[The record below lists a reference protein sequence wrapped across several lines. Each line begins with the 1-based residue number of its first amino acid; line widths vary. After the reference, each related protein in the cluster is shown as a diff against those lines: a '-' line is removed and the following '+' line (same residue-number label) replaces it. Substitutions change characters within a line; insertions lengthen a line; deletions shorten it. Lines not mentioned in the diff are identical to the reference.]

1 MDFSLSTLYVLPS
14 VNTLPTTGST
24 ANLTAGQFGVFNPNY
39 TPTTLGTIAAQP
51 YILLAQGRQI
61 ALPGVGTKKSD
72 KIVLANVTEWY
83 KITANSSILPQIVTF
98 TNFDNTVC
106 GQDVTISLRLKSFY
120 IDTGY
125 FNGKTQSYTLTTPCC
140 NCGDDPC
147 STISDEDLI
156 NLIKDFVDKIND
168 TNINGNNPLGPGNKN
183 ANSISM
189 YVTAAYVAGSGAG
202 DRSMTVTGNTLPDE
216 PTTPDPTV
224 FSYQYDRLYFW
235 GFAYKGPATSQDYNV
250 WDSCDPFATVTTTQ
264 TSTFING
271 DSKQA
276 KQLEKNFWSNNT
288 AQIAKRLWSNV
299 NFNGAYVSEVVDG
312 TFYDF
317 YYLKYANPRKLP
329 WVANVAQDESVIIL
343 NPTGQNAT
351 AIAMLVAFLGAPI
364 DESA

>member
-1 MDFSLSTLYVLPS
+1 MDFSLTTLYVLGS
-14 VNTLPTTGST
+14 NTLPTTGST
-24 ANLTAGQFGVFNPNY
+24 ANLTAGQFGIFKPDYSPATAINV
-39 TPTTLGTIAAQP
+39 AAQP
-51 YILLAQGRQI
+51 YIILAQGRQQNY
-61 ALPGVGTKKSD
+61 PGVGTKKSD
-72 KIVLANVTEWY
+72 KIYKANVTEWY
-83 KITANSSILPQIVTF
+83 KITANSTILPQIVTF
-98 TNFDNTVC
+98 SAFDNTVC

-147 STISDEDLI
+147 ATLSDAAIVELI
-156 NLIKDFVDKIND
+156 DDFIDKIND
-168 TNINGNNPLGPGNKN
+168 TNINGNNPLGPTTTN
-183 ANSISM
+183 ANSIST
-189 YVTAAYVAGSGAG
+189 YVTASRGGTTDA
-202 DRSMTVTGNTLPDE
+202 RTLIVTGKTLAAE

-224 FSYQYDRLYFW
+224 FPYQYDRLYFW

-264 TSTFING
+264 TSTYING

-299 NFNGAYVSEVVDG
+299 NFNGAYTSEVVDG

-329 WVANVAQDESVIIL
+329 WVASVAQDESVIIL
-343 NPTGQNAT
+343 NPTTTNAGT
-351 AIAMLVAFLGAPI
+351 IAVLTNFLGTPI

>member
-1 MDFSLSTLYVLPS
+1 MDFSLTTLYVLPAS
-14 VNTLPTTGST
+14 NTLPTTGST
-24 ANLTAGQFGVFNPNY
+24 ANLTAGQFGAFKPDY
-39 TPTTLGTIAAQP
+39 TPATVANIAAQP
-51 YILLAQGRQI
+51 YILLAQGRQMT
-61 ALPGVGTKKSD
+61 LPGVGTKKSD
-72 KIVLANVTEWY
+72 KIYLSNVTEWY
-83 KITANSSILPQIVTF
+83 KITANSTVLPQIVTF
-98 TNFDNTVC
+98 SDFDNTVC
-106 GQDVTISLRLKSFY
+106 GQDVTVSLRLKSFY

-125 FNGKTQSYTLTTPCC
+125 YNGKTQSYTLTTPCC

-147 STISDEDLI
+147 ATLSDADIVSLI
-156 NLIKDFVDKIND
+156 ADFIDKINN
-168 TNINGNNPLGPGNKN
+168 TNINGNNRLGPIASNQN
-183 ANSISM
+183 DISA
-189 YVTAAYVAGSGAG
+189 YVTASAGGSSGS
-202 DRSMTVTGNTLPDE
+202 RTLIVTGKALAAE

-224 FSYQYDRLYFW
+224 FQYQYDRLYFW
-235 GFAYKGPATSQDYNV
+235 GYAYKGPATSQDYNV

-288 AQIAKRLWSNV
+288 AQIAKRIWSNV
-299 NFNGAYVSEVVDG
+299 NFNGAYTSEVVDG

-343 NPTGQNAT
+343 NPTGQNAGT
-351 AIAMLVAFLGAPI
+351 ITLLTTFLGTPI

>member
-1 MDFSLSTLYVLPS
+1 MDFSLTTVYVLGS
-14 VNTLPTTGST
+14 NTLPTTGNT
-24 ANLTAGQFGVFNPNY
+24 ANLTAGQFGVFKPDY
-39 TPTTLGTIAAQP
+39 TPATVGTVTAQP
-51 YILLAQGRQI
+51 YVLLAQGRQQNY
-61 ALPGVGTKKSD
+61 PGVGTKKSD
-72 KIVLANVTEWY
+72 KIYLSNVTEWY
-83 KITANSSILPQIVTF
+83 KITANSTVLPQIVTF
-98 TNFDNTVC
+98 SAFDNTVC

-147 STISDEDLI
+147 ATLSDGQIVSL
-156 NLIKDFVDKIND
+156 LADFIDKIND
-168 TNINGNNPLGPGNKN
+168 TNINGNNPNGPSSKN
-183 ANSISM
+183 ANSIST
-189 YVTAAYVAGSGAG
+189 YVTATAGGTSGA
-202 DRSMTVTGNTLPDE
+202 RTLIVTGKALAAE
-216 PTTPDPTV
+216 PTSADPTV

-235 GFAYKGPATSQDYNV
+235 GFAYKGPATSQDFNV

-299 NFNGAYVSEVVDG
+299 NFNGAYTSEVVDG

-329 WVANVAQDESVIIL
+329 WVASVAQDESVIIL
-343 NPTGQNAT
+343 NPTGTNAPT
-351 AIAMLVAFLGAPI
+351 ITLLSTFLGTPI